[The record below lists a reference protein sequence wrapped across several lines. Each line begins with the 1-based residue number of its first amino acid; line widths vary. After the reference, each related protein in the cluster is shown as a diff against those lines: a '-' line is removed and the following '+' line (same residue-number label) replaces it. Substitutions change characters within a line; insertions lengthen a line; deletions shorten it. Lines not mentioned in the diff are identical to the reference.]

1 MAAIERHRRNATS
14 QPDLIG
20 IDLRA
25 WAAMFLVPVIWPI
38 IGFWPAVSIALVV
51 VVLFAVANKFGMSV
65 GILFLKLRHKIRGNS
80 LDCEGFYYW
89 KEFRNR
95 R

>member
-14 QPDLIG
+14 PAELLG
-20 IDLRA
+20 VDLRA
-25 WAAMFLVPVIWPI
+25 YGAVLLVPMGWPI
-38 IGFWPAVSIALVV
+38 FGFWVTVAIAVTVI
-51 VVLFAVANKFGMSV
+51 VLFAVASKFGMTV
-65 GILFLKLRHKIRGNS
+65 GVLYLKVRHKLRGNS
-80 LDCEGFYYW
+80 LDCEGYFYW